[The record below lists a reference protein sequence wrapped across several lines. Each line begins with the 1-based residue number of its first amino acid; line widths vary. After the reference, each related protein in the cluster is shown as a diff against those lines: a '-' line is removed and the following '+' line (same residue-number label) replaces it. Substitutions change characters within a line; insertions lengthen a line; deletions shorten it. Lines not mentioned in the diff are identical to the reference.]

1 MTTITE
7 TSTTTNRFFVLYTDK
22 ARLTLCVLA
31 KNGLREAA
39 IWIRWLRFTVLG
51 LFVLDS
57 LRCS

>member
-1 MTTITE
+1 MATITVM
-7 TSTTTNRFFVLYTDK
+7 STTTNRFFVLYTDK

-31 KNGLREAA
+31 KKGLHEAA
-39 IWIRWLRFTVLG
+39 IWIRWLRFTVLV